1 MVYISSFTYCDKIQT
16 EMTQQGPQRQ
26 IVTPLQVLMP
36 IALPGNFSF
45 SIAFSIAGFDATQEN
60 KVNITFSD
68 QNNNILY
75 DTGDVNFKL
84 PPEQIK
90 ANGVASMQFDIDV
103 RNLVFREAGLYSTKV
118 IFNDSELGEYKIQVM
133 AGE

>member
-16 EMTQQGPQRQ
+16 EMTPQGPQRQ

-36 IALPGNFSF
+36 VALPGNFSF
-45 SIAFSIAGFDATQEN
+45 SIAFNIAGFDAAQEN
-60 KVNITFSD
+60 TVKITFSD
-68 QNNNILY
+68 PSNNILY
-75 DTGDVNFKL
+75 DTGNVNFQL

-90 ANGVASMQFDIDV
+90 VNGIASMQFDIDV
-103 RNLVFREAGLYSTKV
+103 RNLIFREAGLYSTKV
-118 IFNDSELGEYKIQVM
+118 MFNNSELGEYKIQVM

>member
-75 DTGDVNFKL
+75 DTGDVNF
-84 PPEQIK
+84 
-90 ANGVASMQFDIDV
+90 NFH
-103 RNLVFREAGLYSTKV
+103 LYPKNVSWYHGYNRYYGAFFV
-118 IFNDSELGEYKIQVM
+118 
-133 AGE
+133 